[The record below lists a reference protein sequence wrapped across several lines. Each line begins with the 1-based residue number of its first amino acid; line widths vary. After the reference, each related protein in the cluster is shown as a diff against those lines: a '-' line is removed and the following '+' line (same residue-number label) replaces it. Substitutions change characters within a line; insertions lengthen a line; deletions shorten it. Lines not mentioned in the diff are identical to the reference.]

1 MTMTMYA
8 VEITLTRAVGTVELR
23 AARQEGRLLL
33 AASGDRKRLAVLV
46 SAQNEPRAMKKIW
59 RRLQHALPIDVL
71 FSMFPGPDGRYL
83 MSIPMADE
91 VWERVHDQAAV
102 AGKKPEDFLSEAIT
116 QALAR
121 ERSDHLAQL
130 TRSLAGL
137 LRAFTPE
144 EVTAAAAR
152 RIGPPV

>member
-1 MTMTMYA
+1 MTVYA
-8 VEITLTRAVGTVELR
+8 VEITLTRAVGVIELK
-23 AARQEGRLLL
+23 AARQECRLPLV
-33 AASGDRKRLAVLV
+33 ASGDRKRLAVLV
-46 SAQNEPRAMKKIW
+46 SAKTEHRAMKKIW

-71 FSMFPGPDGRYL
+71 CSVFPGTDGKYL

-91 VWERVHDQAAV
+91 VWERVRDHAAT
-102 AGKKPEDFLSEAIT
+102 AGKKPEDFLSEAVA

-121 ERSDHLAQL
+121 ERSDHRARLDC
-130 TRSLAGL
+130 SLDGL

-152 RIGPPV
+152 RIVPLV